1 MNEPRQLRLITRHS
15 CELCEEL
22 LALLEPYAASG
33 IIRVYAFDVDADP
46 VLHAAHTWRVP
57 VLMEGDQELMWGK
70 IEVAEVVAALGQPLH
85 GSKQHFSA

>member
-33 IIRVYAFDVDADP
+33 VIQLDALDVDADP
-46 VLHAAHTWRVP
+46 ALHAVHTWRVP

-70 IEVAEVVAALGQPLH
+70 IEVAEVVAALGQPLS
-85 GSKQHFSA
+85 GPKQHISA

>member
-1 MNEPRQLRLITRHS
+1 LNAPRHLRLITRHA

-33 IIRVYAFDVDADP
+33 VIQLDALDVDAEP
-46 VLHAAHTWRVP
+46 ALHAAHTWRVP

-70 IEVAEVVAALGQPLH
+70 IEVAEVVAALGQPLS
-85 GSKQHFSA
+85 GPKQHISA